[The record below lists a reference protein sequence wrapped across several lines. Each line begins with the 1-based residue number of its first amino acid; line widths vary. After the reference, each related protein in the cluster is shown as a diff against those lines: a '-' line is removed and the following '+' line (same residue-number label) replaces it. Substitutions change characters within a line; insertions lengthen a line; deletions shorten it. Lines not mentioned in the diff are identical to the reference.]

1 MPWAKNSRAPNHDD
15 QSLEDQAQA
24 VQAERSVASHACDPL
39 LQGCD
44 LIPGSR
50 GEFGFDPSN
59 PIPVNGHGG
68 VPYYPERLRDERGEF
83 ALYHRVE
90 TLLIQSRSIEVYE
103 LYLCGHAQPWRR
115 LHFHVPYPRRS
126 MHAPRGFS
134 LQAWSSLS
142 VEQRNALPLM
152 PRGANHTVEG
162 FPFQLPEIVYQRFLG
177 ATGELARARYAEMS
191 VRRVL
196 SLEGGT
202 QR

>member
-1 MPWAKNSRAPNHDD
+1 MPWAKNSRSPHHDD
-15 QSLEDQAQA
+15 QPLEDQQQS
-24 VQAERSVASHACDPL
+24 VEAEKAGGKLHEPL

-44 LIPGSR
+44 LLPGSQ
-50 GEFGFDPSN
+50 GDFGFDPGN

-68 VPYYPERLRDERGEF
+68 VPYYLERLRDERGES

-90 TLLIQSRSIEVYE
+90 TLSIGTRTVEAYE

-152 PRGANHTVEG
+152 PRGANHTVDG

-177 ATGELARARYAEMS
+177 ATGELARARSAEMS
-191 VRRVL
+191 VRRLL